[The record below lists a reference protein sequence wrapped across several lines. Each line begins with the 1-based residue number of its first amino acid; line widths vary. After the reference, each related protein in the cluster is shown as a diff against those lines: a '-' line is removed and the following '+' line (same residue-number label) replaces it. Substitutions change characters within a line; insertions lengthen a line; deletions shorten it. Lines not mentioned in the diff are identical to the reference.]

1 MSWDPSRRVFL
12 KGTGLAAVGM
22 GFSPTTLL
30 TRTAEAAGLGARV
43 LVQVFLRGGA
53 DGLNM
58 CVPHRDG
65 NYYALRPGIGLSL
78 ANGVRNLDGFF
89 GLHPALAPLAD
100 LYSEGLLALHPT
112 IGNARLTRSHF
123 DAQDFM
129 DTGTPGDKTTSDG
142 WFERVARQVPGED
155 LMQLVAFASR
165 APRSVLGPHP
175 ELVTQDLAAFAVRAG
190 TGGAAWVSE
199 AETLLREV
207 HSGGDT
213 AVYQS
218 GRGMFRA
225 IDLLRTTP
233 ALRAAPANGAVY
245 PAGPAGTGLR
255 QAAQLIKA
263 ELGTRCVYV
272 NVPGAFD
279 THANQLNGNAA
290 DYPPL
295 AAALVAFRRDLGG
308 RIDDVLLMVTTEF
321 GRTAAQNGS
330 MGTDHGYAHC
340 GLFLGGSVRGGRV
353 HGTWPGLAPSAL
365 NEGRDLRYTVDFRDV
380 FLSAARWLGVADPS
394 QVIPRYTPAGDPGI
408 FG

>member
-1 MSWDPSRRVFL
+1 MGFDPSRRVFL
-12 KGTGLAAVGM
+12 KDAGLAAVGM
-22 GFSPTTLL
+22 GFSPPALL
-30 TRTAEAAGLGARV
+30 TRAAEAAGLGARV

-65 NYYALRPGIGLSL
+65 DYYRLRPGIGLSL
-78 ANGVRNLDGFF
+78 SGGVRNLDGFF
-89 GLHPALAPLAD
+89 GLHPGLAPLAD

-112 IGNARLTRSHF
+112 IGNAALTRSHF

-129 DTGTPGDKTTSDG
+129 DTATPGDKTTGDG
-142 WFERVARQVPGED
+142 WLERVGRQVPGDD

-165 APRSVLGPHP
+165 APRSVLGVHP

-190 TGGAAWVSE
+190 SGATAWMPE
-199 AETLLREV
+199 AEALLRESHGTGDSAV
-207 HSGGDT
+207 H
-213 AVYQS
+213 QS
-218 GRGMFRA
+218 GRGTFRA

-233 ALRAAPANGAVY
+233 ALRAAPASGAVY
-245 PAGPAGTGLR
+245 PAGAAGTGLR
-255 QAAQLIKA
+255 QAAQLVKA
-263 ELGTRCVYV
+263 ELGTRCIYV

-279 THANQLNGNAA
+279 THANQLAGNAA

-295 AAALVAFRRDLGG
+295 AAALAAFRRDLGG

-330 MGTDHGYAHC
+330 LGTDHGYAHC
-340 GLFLGGSVRGGRV
+340 GIFLGGGVRGGRV
-353 HGTWPGLAPSAL
+353 HGTWPGLSPAAL
-365 NEGRDLRYTVDFRDV
+365 HEGRDLRYTVDFRDV
-380 FLSAARWLGVADPS
+380 FLAAARWLGVADTT
-394 QVIPRYTPAGDPGI
+394 QVIPRHAPGPDVGI